1 MDENYLDN
9 LLNEI
14 SLDNEVDN
22 KIEDELDSQMLEEKR
37 RKQAEGEMSQE
48 EAFDMRLAQET
59 LQMED
64 PLDLHF
70 SEEQMEE
77 LDDLDNLADLDI
89 GDLDFADID
98 FDDLDVTKLD
108 DFDDAGFD
116 DVLKDFEGDLEVDD
130 FFDRGD
136 AKESVEPKESVGM
149 AEEEASLEEEHFSEE
164 LNEDSFD
171 ANEFLDSL
179 LNESEMEEADKQPI
193 GNMEETDSVSEAK
206 PAEENTEE
214 EVEDS
219 LDSLLDTLTDEQP
232 AKDSDNSGTNE
243 EESLDL
249 NDFLDFEEGGQT
261 QAEATAPKT
270 EEKQEL
276 SGQEADDLDDLLS
289 MLDIDEE
296 GGAGSDDTGLE
307 SAVPEAAAD
316 DAIADEL
323 NDMDELEEKPA
334 KKKRTFMEILFG
346 DPDDD
351 EDELSQEELEAI
363 EAKKAEKKAA
373 KEAKKEAAK
382 AAKEEK
388 AQTAKDK
395 KALDDQKK
403 KAASEEK
410 GRLKAEKKAK
420 RKAEEEAE
428 AAKNGP
434 EKKLN
439 RPAVI
444 FIFTLFLGG
453 LAVFY
458 VGANDFNYRQAI
470 EKAANYFA
478 KQRYHYAYD
487 EIVGVDVK
495 EEDQTLKDRIYT
507 VMYVERLYEAYN
519 NNIVMG
525 YEEKALDSL
534 LRGVTKYYE
543 YYDEAVELG
552 IVTDLDYSFNQ
563 ISGVLQSRYGI
574 SVEQA
579 VAINKMENLEYLQT
593 VRSYVAGADT
603 SAGLEGID
611 RQQDVEGA
619 DAEDSQEDAGQPS
632 SEIVSEAGQEE

>member
-37 RKQAEGEMSQE
+37 RKQAEGQMSQE

-59 LQMED
+59 VQMED

-136 AKESVEPKESVGM
+136 AKKSVEPKESVGM
-149 AEEEASLEEEHFSEE
+149 TEEEASLEEEHFSEE

-179 LNESEMEEADKQPI
+179 LNESEMEAADKQPI
-193 GNMEETDSVSEAK
+193 ENIEESVSEEEK
-206 PAEENTEE
+206 PVEENAKEE
-214 EVEDS
+214 TEDS
-219 LDSLLDTLTDEQP
+219 LDDLLDTLADEEP
-232 AKDSDNSGTNE
+232 VKDSDSSTSDEQE
-243 EESLDL
+243 EELDL
-249 NDFLDFEEGGQT
+249 NDFLDFEENGQT
-261 QAEATAPKT
+261 GEEAAPKK
-270 EEKQEL
+270 EEEQDL
-276 SGQEADDLDDLLS
+276 SGKEADDLDDLLS
-289 MLDIDEE
+289 MLDLDEE
-296 GGAGSDDTGLE
+296 SGAGSAETGLE
-307 SAVPEAAAD
+307 NAVPQAAN
-316 DAIADEL
+316 DAIPDEL

-346 DPDDD
+346 DPDE

-403 KAASEEK
+403 KAAAEEK

-420 RKAEEEAE
+420 RRAEEEAE

-458 VGANDFNYRQAI
+458 VGANDFNYKQAI
-470 EKAANYFA
+470 EKATNYFA

-563 ISGVLQSRYGI
+563 ISSVLQSRYGI
-574 SVEQA
+574 SIEQA
-579 VAINKMENLEYLQT
+579 VAINKMENVEYLQT

-611 RQQDVEGA
+611 GQQDVEGA